1 MRSLP
6 RLVALAVALL
16 ALAATTASAAPPAKI
31 RNPDVTAAGLINEYL
46 TLVQN
51 KDQAGLDR
59 FLAPGFQIQRADGT
73 HANKAE
79 YLANLPTVS
88 QQQVANIVATLDG
101 PVLVARYEVSS
112 LQIVN
117 GVQYGT
123 DYAPR
128 LSVFEYNG
136 KARWQLV
143 AHSNFN
149 APGRT

>member
-6 RLVALAVALL
+6 RLVALAAALL
-16 ALAATTASAAPPAKI
+16 ALAAPAASAAPPAKI
-31 RNPDVTAAGLINEYL
+31 RNPDASAAGLINKYL
-46 TLVQN
+46 ALVQ
-51 KDQAGLDR
+51 
-59 FLAPGFQIQRADGT
+59 
-73 HANKAE
+73 NKAE

-112 LQIVN
+112 LQVIN
-117 GVQYGT
+117 GVQYRT

-128 LSVFEYNG
+128 LPVFEYNG
-136 KARWQLV
+136 KAGWQLV